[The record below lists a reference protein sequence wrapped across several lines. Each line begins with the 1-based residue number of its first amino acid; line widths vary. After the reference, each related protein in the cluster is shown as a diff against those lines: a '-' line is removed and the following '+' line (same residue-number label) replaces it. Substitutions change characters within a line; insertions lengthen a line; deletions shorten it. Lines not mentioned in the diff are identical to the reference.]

1 MKDPFMAH
9 LGLAV
14 LHLAPGEAVVAG
26 EVGEAHLNLHGTV
39 HGGFLYALADSAFA
53 LASNSRGPA
62 VALSCRMDYFRPLAL
77 GARVEARAKEVQTA
91 EKQPTNPHTSS
102 LGPPAPNE
110 PLFRSRL
117 IQEHKS
123 SRRAA
128 KEAKGGKMN
137 PGMPKGAAPKL
148 YLGVHARLVF
158 LKEEDE
164 QAVLDLMRRF
174 SSATR
179 FTYQRL
185 LEGQDRKELKREDG
199 PLCTLFGLNTR
210 YADGAIEKAQATLDS
225 ARELGQDPR
234 KVVFGGR
241 KLFEQLTRGHLSG
254 KALLALKR
262 AWKERRQGL
271 LYSRGDATKKGNAN
285 LRLEPQGDA
294 LWLRVNLGNS
304 AYVHALVQTSHPQLK
319 ALLQRA
325 YASLPYNVTIRLE
338 DGKVYAHFTWSEGLP
353 PPVHTK
359 ANGVLGID
367 ANGDPYHLAL
377 AVVSPDGNL
386 IRHLTLSLEEVDR
399 APNRGAKELL
409 LWKVAHQ
416 VVAVA
421 EEHGVAIATE
431 RLKYLRKSRRGDGS
445 GRPFRRKQ
453 HRFAYRS
460 LLEKIHSLAR
470 KRGVEVLE
478 VGPQDTSTIGMLKY
492 APQLH
497 LSKDVA
503 AALVIGRRA
512 LGFEEK
518 LPKGYEALLKDD
530 AFLAH
535 VQGFYGDRLQELQK
549 LREAEKKP
557 HLRRRLSRD
566 MGKAKAAL
574 TLVSSLQGSPGSR
587 KGVTEGRNPSGA
599 HPWRVLRVG
608 LFLPLLGLEVPRDL
622 SPLKPILHLAPLTH
636 GSWEGWKVGSGPHPG
651 GGPECANVHFY

>member
-1 MKDPFMAH
+1 MAPDLQTRLTQGMTFAQLLERSRH
-9 LGLAV
+9 ASLLLAF
-14 LHLAPGEAVVAG
+14 LEAAPPEPLPEEVAW
-26 EVGEAHLNLHGTV
+26 V
-39 HGGFLYALADSAFA
+39 
-53 LASNSRGPA
+53 
-62 VALSCRMDYFRPLAL
+62 LAL
-77 GARVEARAKEVQTA
+77 VEAQTA

-110 PLFRSRL
+110 PLFRSQS
-117 IQEHKS
+117 IQEHKT

-137 PGMPKGAAPKL
+137 PRMPKGEAPKL
-148 YLGVHARLVF
+148 FLGVHARLVF
-158 LKEEDE
+158 LKKEDE

-179 FTYQRL
+179 YAYQRL
-185 LEGQDRKELKREDG
+185 LEGKDRKELKRENG
-199 PLCTLFGLNTR
+199 PLCALFGLNTR
-210 YADGAIEKAQATLDS
+210 YADGAIEKAQAALDS

-241 KLFEQLTRGHLSG
+241 KLFEQLKRRHLSG
-254 KALLALKR
+254 KARERLR
-262 AWKERRQGL
+262 REWKEKRQGF

-294 LWLRVNLGNS
+294 LWLRVNLGNGG
-304 AYVHALVQTSHPQLK
+304 YVRARVRTSHPQLK
-319 ALLQRA
+319 ALLQRV
-325 YASLPYNVTIRLE
+325 YASLPYNVTLRLE

-367 ANGDPYHLAL
+367 VNSDPYHLAL

-386 IRHLTLSLEEVDR
+386 KRHLTLSLEEVDR
-399 APNRGAKELL
+399 APNKGAKELA

-421 EEHGVAIATE
+421 EGHGVAIATE
-431 RLKYLRKSRRGDGS
+431 RLKYLRKSKRGDGS
-445 GRPFRRKQ
+445 GRHFRRNQ

-478 VGPQDTSTIGMLKY
+478 VNPQDTSTIGMLKY
-492 APQLH
+492 APGLS

-503 AALVIGRRA
+503 AAYVIGRRA

-535 VQGFYGDRLQELQK
+535 VQGFYGNRLQELQS
-549 LREAEKKP
+549 LRGAEKNP

-599 HPWRVLRVG
+599 HPWRVLRAG

-622 SPLKPILHLAPLTH
+622 SPLKPILHLAPLTQ

-651 GGPECANVHFY
+651 GGPECTNVHFY